1 MPYHLTEENPM
12 RYRFADDLDLLALC
26 DQPVRLQRLFDRK
39 GHSIFVFVRDDHTA
53 VTFAYGVEP
62 KGRAALTARIF
73 QTENGEEEG

>member
-12 RYRFADDLDLLALC
+12 RYRLADNLDLLALC
-26 DQPVRLQRLFDRK
+26 DQPVRLQRILDRK

-62 KGRAALTARIF
+62 KSRAAFTAEMP
-73 QTENGEEEG
+73 QTENGEERR